1 MFLWYNIKL
10 ELKWLRVPHNNNK
23 NNNKIDKYKSFY
35 NAATL
40 SRTLRLLPR
49 PAAAVPAT
57 AFFSWSVSGG
67 IEKPPESMQQQV
79 FYAISVQFLNLYP
92 VANLSTHSG
101 REEERGRRNGGRVD
115 SRASLGKAKGS

>member
-10 ELKWLRVPHNNNK
+10 ELKWLRVPHNN

-101 REEERGRRNGGRVD
+101 SVVEGGRGGVVT
-115 SRASLGKAKGS
+115 AQQA

>member
-23 NNNKIDKYKSFY
+23 NNNNEIDKYKSFY

-101 REEERGRRNGGRVD
+101 SVVEGGMGGVVT
-115 SRASLGKAKGS
+115 AEQA